1 MKTNTHTKIIK
12 VHTLVID
19 DTEIE
24 AWLNDPDPL
33 IDALRTLLITKA
45 PQNGNGH
52 GDAPATA
59 TRRSKTPHASVGARR
74 EKDRKR
80 IERVPCESCGVLIA
94 AYRQGKH
101 ACRHPALIY
110 AVTVES

>member
-1 MKTNTHTKIIK
+1 METNTHTKIIK

-33 IDALRTLLITKA
+33 IDALRTLLIARA

-59 TRRSKTPHASVGARR
+59 THASVGARR

-101 ACRHPALIY
+101 ACRQPALIY
-110 AVTVES
+110 AATVEP